1 MGGGFLSIFSSIIN
15 EENKYLSRS
24 YIAYGYFIMGILQI
38 FTIVIISRES
48 FSLFKWY
55 YLIIPCCTFIPC
67 QKIFKT
73 IKNITFI
80 KIIYYLALIY
90 GCISFILNIK

>member
-1 MGGGFLSIFSSIIN
+1 
-15 EENKYLSRS
+15 
-24 YIAYGYFIMGILQI
+24 MGILQI
-38 FTIVIISRES
+38 FTIVLISRES
-48 FSLFKWY
+48 LSLFKWY

-67 QKIFKT
+67 QKVFKN
-73 IKNITFI
+73 IKNFTFI